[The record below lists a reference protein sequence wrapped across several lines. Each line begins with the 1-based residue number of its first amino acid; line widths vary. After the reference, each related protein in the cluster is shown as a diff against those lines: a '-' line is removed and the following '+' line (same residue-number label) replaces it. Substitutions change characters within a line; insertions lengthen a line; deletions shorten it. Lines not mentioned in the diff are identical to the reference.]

1 VVELTHKNSKIKPMR
16 IRDSLPDRVFMVIS
30 YALLTFILLLIV
42 YPLIYVISSSFSAPS
57 AVMTGK
63 VWLYPVDLSLEG
75 YKAVFKNNQVF
86 SGYYNTIIYTF
97 VATAYGVVLTIML
110 AFPLS
115 RKDFYGKKAIMA
127 YIVFTMLFSG
137 GMVPTYLTIKDLS
150 LLGTRWSII
159 LPLAI
164 SAYNVII
171 ARTFFATTIPD
182 ELREAADLDG
192 CSDIGFIWHVV
203 LPLSKA
209 IISVLILF
217 YAVYHWNS
225 YMPALLYLRK
235 SELFPLQIVLRNIL
249 IMNKYSAEMVADV
262 QSEIAAQGL
271 EALLK
276 YSLIVVSSLPILA
289 LYPFIQKYFVQ
300 GVMIGSIKG

>member
-1 VVELTHKNSKIKPMR
+1 MHQPIQQRRATRIKDP
-16 IRDSLPDRVFMVIS
+16 IQDRLFLFIS
-30 YALLTFILLLIV
+30 YILLSLFLV
-42 YPLIYVISSSFSAPS
+42 LVLYPLIYVISSSFSAPS

-63 VWLYPVDLSLEG
+63 VWLFPVDFSIEG
-75 YKAVFKNNQVF
+75 YQAVFKNKQIF
-86 SGYYNTIIYTF
+86 TGYGNTILYT
-97 VATAYGVVLTIML
+97 VSATALGVALTVMA

-115 RKDFYGKKAIMA
+115 RRDFYGRSVFMGFIT
-127 YIVFTMLFSG
+127 FTMLFSG
-137 GMVPTYLTIKDLS
+137 GMVPTYLVIKDLG
-150 LLGTRWSII
+150 LLGTRGSII
-159 LPLAI
+159 LPLAV
-164 SAYNVII
+164 SAYNIII
-171 ARTFFATTIPD
+171 ARTFFTTTIPD

-192 CSDIGFIWHVV
+192 CSDIGFVWRIV

-209 IISVLILF
+209 IIAVLVLF

-235 SELFPLQIVLRNIL
+235 KELFPLQIILRNIL
-249 IMNKYSAEMVADV
+249 IMNQYSAEMLSDV
-262 QSEIAAQGL
+262 QSEIAAQGM

-276 YSLIVVSSLPILA
+276 YSLIVVGSLPILA

>member
-1 VVELTHKNSKIKPMR
+1 MQQPSLQAHRKPTR
-16 IRDSLPDRVFMVIS
+16 IRDSLPDRVFLLVS
-30 YALLTFILLLIV
+30 YALLSLFLLAVV
-42 YPLIYVISSSFSAPS
+42 YPLVYVLSSSFSAPS

-63 VWLYPVDLSLEG
+63 VWLYPVSPSLEG
-75 YKAVFKNNQVF
+75 YQAVFKNKQIFTGYLNTVF
-86 SGYYNTIIYTF
+86 YTTT
-97 VATAYGVVLTIML
+97 ATGLGVVLSVMA

-115 RKDFYGKKAIMA
+115 RKDFYGRGVIMA
-127 YIVFTMLFSG
+127 YITFTMLFSG
-137 GMVPTYLTIKDLS
+137 GMVPTYLVIKDLN
-150 LLGTRWSII
+150 LLGKRGAII
-159 LPLAI
+159 FPLAV
-164 SAYNVII
+164 SAYNIII

-192 CSDIGFIWHVV
+192 CSDIGFIFRIV

-209 IISVLILF
+209 ILAVLVLF

-235 SELFPLQIVLRNIL
+235 KELFPLQIILRNIL
-249 IMNKYSAEMVADV
+249 IMNQYSAEMISDV
-262 QSEIAAQGL
+262 QSEIAAQGM

-276 YSLIVVSSLPILA
+276 YSLIVVGSLPILA
-289 LYPFIQKYFVQ
+289 LYPFIQKYFVK